1 MNQDIQKQSSMDEN
15 LMTTMNMLS
24 IWGHWKGFLIKTLQ
38 RYQVYIELEITLYLF
53 CVIKIFG
60 LSSQFDSFQI
70 NIFFES
76 LDVEEV
82 KESPQF
88 ATIWDLLNSL
98 GGALSL
104 FLGVS
109 LISIFEIFEI
119 GIRLIVVSLF
129 EVFIPS

>member
-1 MNQDIQKQSSMDEN
+1 MVKR
-15 LMTTMNMLS
+15 
-24 IWGHWKGFLIKTLQ
+24 FCLIK
-38 RYQVYIELEITLYLF
+38 IS
-53 CVIKIFG
+53 G
-60 LSSQFDSFQI
+60 LSSQFDLFQI

-119 GIRLIVVSLF
+119 GIRLIIVSLF

>member
-1 MNQDIQKQSSMDEN
+1 M
-15 LMTTMNMLS
+15 
-24 IWGHWKGFLIKTLQ
+24 
-38 RYQVYIELEITLYLF
+38 
-53 CVIKIFG
+53 
-60 LSSQFDSFQI
+60 
-70 NIFFES
+70 
-76 LDVEEV
+76 

-119 GIRLIVVSLF
+119 GIRLIGVSLF
-129 EVFIPS
+129 EVFSPS